1 MNVPPHD
8 EGPAEG
14 SAGRDPRRVSGAGA
28 GPGPGDGAGRRRP
41 GTGRRPGWLA
51 LAAFTF
57 AFAAFETVKHQ
68 GWTLAAAAAGAALPL
83 LAARLPGRAVA
94 LAVRHPLPPV
104 LVLAAATFLTDSQAQ
119 AAPWFTLGLTWLTT
133 VAVLRSRR

>member
-28 GPGPGDGAGRRRP
+28 GPGD

-57 AFAAFETVKHQ
+57 AFAVFETVKHQ

-94 LAVRHPLPPV
+94 LSVRHPLPPV